1 MLTFVSAQHQKQFG
15 IKQQSHVNV
24 LMDYMANNVWHVLPQ
39 ESGKIV
45 QILACALL
53 LKQFGIV
60 KLYNVNVQL
69 AFSAVNVKHA
79 PHQEHGILT

>member
-1 MLTFVSAQHQKQFG
+1 
-15 IKQQSHVNV
+15 
-24 LMDYMANNVWHVLPQ
+24 MDYMANNVWHVLPR

-69 AFSAVNVKHA
+69 AFSAVNVKHVQ
-79 PHQEHGILT
+79 HQEHGILT